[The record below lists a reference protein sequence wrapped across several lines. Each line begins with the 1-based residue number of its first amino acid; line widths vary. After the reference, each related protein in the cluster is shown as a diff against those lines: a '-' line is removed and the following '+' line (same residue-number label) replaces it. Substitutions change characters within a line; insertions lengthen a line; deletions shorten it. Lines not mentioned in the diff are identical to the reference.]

1 MMQTR
6 AERFFF
12 FLFWK
17 MFFCV
22 VSDGK
27 RKKEKH
33 ASSIGSST
41 GGPFFS
47 FFFLFCCFFAEI
59 ADGVTRAACD
69 EIPTWKARA
78 GLLRWLLQHTVQR
91 VCVCVK
97 QPADETSVW
106 KHRCRAKVNE
116 PRHPLSTSAASSSRR
131 RRRLLACC
139 AINKSA
145 AALCVRRR
153 RNYCKQTRRAFKMTD
168 RPSVCVRCGQIL
180 LYGTYSR
187 KREREWKLWERGADN
202 NKVCY
207 LKKKCIF
214 NVKKSTSGVFLSEE
228 TVIDV
233 KNTTL
238 KSKYRRKNHL

>member
-1 MMQTR
+1 MMQTG

-12 FLFWK
+12 SYFGKCFS
-17 MFFCV
+17 
-22 VSDGK
+22 VSHQTERERK
-27 RKKEKH
+27 RNTPAPLEV
-33 ASSIGSST
+33 
-41 GGPFFS
+41 PLEDL

-116 PRHPLSTSAASSSRR
+116 PRHPLSTSATSSSRC
-131 RRRLLACC
+131 RLLACC

-168 RPSVCVRCGQIL
+168 RPRVCVRCGQIL

-187 KREREWKLWERGADN
+187 KRESGNCGNEELITT
-202 NKVCY
+202 
-207 LKKKCIF
+207 KC
-214 NVKKSTSGVFLSEE
+214 
-228 TVIDV
+228 VI
-233 KNTTL
+233 
-238 KSKYRRKNHL
+238 

>member
-1 MMQTR
+1 MMQTG

-41 GGPFFS
+41 GGPFFC
-47 FFFLFCCFFAEI
+47 FLFCCFFAEI

-91 VCVCVK
+91 VCVK

-116 PRHPLSTSAASSSRR
+116 PRHPLSTSAAAASSRVVPSINQQQHYVWDGGVITVNR
-131 RRRLLACC
+131 RDERLRWL
-139 AINKSA
+139 
-145 AALCVRRR
+145 
-153 RNYCKQTRRAFKMTD
+153 TGRAF
-168 RPSVCVRCGQIL
+168 VCGAVRFCS
-180 LYGTYSR
+180 T
-187 KREREWKLWERGADN
+187 ERIPEKER
-202 NKVCY
+202 V
-207 LKKKCIF
+207 
-214 NVKKSTSGVFLSEE
+214 E
-228 TVIDV
+228 TVG
-233 KNTTL
+233 TR
-238 KSKYRRKNHL
+238 SW